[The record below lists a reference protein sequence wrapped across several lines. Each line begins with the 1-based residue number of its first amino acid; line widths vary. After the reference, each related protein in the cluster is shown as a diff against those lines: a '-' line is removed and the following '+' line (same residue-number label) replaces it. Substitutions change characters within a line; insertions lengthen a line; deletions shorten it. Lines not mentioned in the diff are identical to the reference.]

1 MPKNSERE
9 GQSRIL
15 VYAPHLK
22 KLDTAAGTERTVNKD
37 NVWKPTTEGKI
48 DDYFVNKRSNLIK
61 GAGRFGTNGNCL
73 FKPEKKLKMC
83 LDQFLFWQIFD
94 AAIKYLSLDNE
105 TCAPTLQLGKSVNNS
120 FSINKRVSVQE
131 MYYSFHHKLW

>member
-37 NVWKPTTEGKI
+37 NVWKPTSEGKI

-73 FKPEKKLKMC
+73 FKPKEKTQNVSWSVSFLTNFWCSNKIPITGQRNMC
-83 LDQFLFWQIFD
+83 TYITTW
-94 AAIKYLSLDNE
+94 KKCE
-105 TCAPTLQLGKSVNNS
+105 
-120 FSINKRVSVQE
+120 
-131 MYYSFHHKLW
+131 